1 MSEKRVGGIIPPLI
15 MDQVF
20 GDSYQQ
26 VSNLITGYKRYRL
39 LLWALDSGIVDIL
52 DRDGPMETEALIAR
66 KEYRT
71 DITRLWIDALID
83 ISILERAEGL
93 IRNNPFLSP
102 YLISDSP
109 LYQGDSIRSVQGGF
123 WGMGID
129 ILTNRPDT
137 PGKPEGKM
145 TPEFLRVVSQHSM
158 RGEIQEITQIL
169 SSLEKFRSAK
179 RLLDIGGG
187 HGMYAISLCQQ
198 NPNLSAVILDRPHIS
213 LFTRNMVEHYG
224 LSDRIEVISGDMDLD
239 LPYSGYD
246 IVYAS
251 HVMYRQEDL
260 TDLISRI
267 VRVLNEGGL
276 FISNHKFKEDWKS
289 PENDAPAALEN
300 EIIRSFHRMTSE
312 YEFLNLLK
320 SAGLSRI
327 EVRKVSA
334 NTGFSTLHTA
344 LKQ

>member
-1 MSEKRVGGIIPPLI
+1 MSEKRSGEIIPPLI

-26 VSNLITGYKRYRL
+26 VSKIITGYQRYRL
-39 LLWALDSGIVDIL
+39 LLWALESGIMDIL
-52 DRDGPMETEALIAR
+52 DRDGPMETEALIVR
-66 KEYRT
+66 EGYRS
-71 DITRLWIDALID
+71 DIAGLWIDALID
-83 ISILERAEGL
+83 IGILEKVEGL
-93 IRNNPFLSP
+93 IRNNPLLSP
-102 YLISDSP
+102 YLVSESP
-109 LYQGDSIRSVQGGF
+109 LYQGESIRSVQEGF

-129 ILTNRPDT
+129 ILTNGPET
-137 PGKPEGKM
+137 PGKPEGRM

-158 RGEIQEITQIL
+158 RGEIQEITRIL
-169 SSLEKFRSAK
+169 SSFGEFASAR

-187 HGMYAISLCQQ
+187 HGMYAISFCQQ
-198 NPNLSAVILDRPHIS
+198 NPNLSAVILDRTHITP
-213 LFTRNMVEHYG
+213 FTRDMVARYG

-246 IVYAS
+246 LVYAS
-251 HVMYRQEDL
+251 HMMYREKDL
-260 TDLISRI
+260 PYLISRI

-289 PENDAPAALEN
+289 PENDAPSALEN
-300 EIIRSFHRMTSE
+300 EIIRSFHRMIPE
-312 YEFLNLLK
+312 AEFLNILK

-327 EVRKVSA
+327 ESRKVPV